1 MKYDFSGWATKNNI
15 KCSDGRTIRKDAFK
29 HNDGQTVPLVWQHLH
44 NEPGNVLGH
53 AVLENREDGVYTY
66 GKFNNTDAGKQARE
80 LVKHGDLTSLS
91 IYANQLKQ
99 EGDSVLHGIIREV
112 SLVVAGANPG
122 AKIDNLTFAHSDG
135 TYVTE
140 ETEAIVT
147 SGEEG
152 LTLAQEDTEA
162 TEDTE
167 DTEDVKHSE
176 SAKTLADIFNEFTS
190 EQKDV
195 VYALLASTLGDEVEH
210 SDDEG
215 GNTSMKKNVFDREDQ
230 NGSATLSH
238 AEFQTIMETAV
249 KNKASFK
256 DTFLAH
262 VGAAGVDYG
271 ITDIDFLFPE
281 ARNITQTPTFIS
293 REMSWVPGVLSGVHK
308 TPFSRIKSVHADIT
322 ADEAR
327 ALGYVKGNLKKEEV
341 IKLLKRVTTPQTVYK
356 KQKLDR
362 DDIVDITDMDVVAWL
377 KMEMR
382 MMLDEEL
389 ARAFL
394 VGDGRDPESV
404 DKIKTENIRPIF
416 SDDDMYAH
424 KVPLANDIATKDII
438 DEFIR
443 AREHYKGSGN
453 PTLYTSTKV
462 LMDMLLL
469 KDTLGRRLYNT
480 KSELASALLVNDIVE
495 VPVLAGVTRIDDT
508 DPLNE
513 KTMDLVGIIV
523 NLKDYNVGADKGGQI
538 SLFDDFDIDY
548 NQYKYLMET
557 RVSAALV
564 KPKSALV
571 FEKLPALVG

>member
-99 EGDSVLHGIIREV
+99 EGDSVLHGMIREV

-140 ETEAIVT
+140 DTEAIMT

-152 LTLAQEDTEA
+152 LTLAQEDTEEVTHA
-162 TEDTE
+162 
-167 DTEDVKHSE
+167 E
-176 SAKTLADIFNEFTS
+176 SSKTLADIFKEFTE

-281 ARNITQTPTFIS
+281 ARTITQTPTFIS

-308 TPFSRIKSVHADIT
+308 TPFSRIKSVYADIT

-394 VGDGRDPESV
+394 VGDGRDPESE

-424 KVPLANDIATKDII
+424 KVPLANAIATKDII

-495 VPVLAGVTRIDDT
+495 VPVLAGVTRVDDT
-508 DPLNE
+508 DPLAE
-513 KTMDLVGIIV
+513 KTMELVGIIV

-538 SLFDDFDIDY
+538 NLFDDFDIDY

-571 FEKLPALVG
+571 FEKLPA

>member
-44 NEPGNVLGH
+44 NEPGNILGH

-66 GKFNNTDAGKQARE
+66 GKFNNTDAGKQAKE

-99 EGDSVLHGIIREV
+99 EGDSVLHGMIREV

-140 ETEAIVT
+140 ETEAIMT

-152 LTLAQEDTEA
+152 LTLAQEDPK
-162 TEDTE
+162 DTE
-167 DTEDVKHSE
+167 EVVHAE
-176 SAKTLADIFNEFTS
+176 SGKTLADIFKEFTE

-195 VYALLASTLGDEVEH
+195 VYALIASTVDDEVEH

-262 VGAAGVDYG
+262 VGEAGVDYG
-271 ITDIDFLFPE
+271 IKDIDFLFPE
-281 ARNITQTPTFIS
+281 ARNVTQTPTFIS
-293 REMSWVPGVLSGVHK
+293 REMSWVPGVLAGVHRS
-308 TPFSRIKSVHADIT
+308 PFSRIKSVHADIT

-394 VGDGRDPESV
+394 VGDGRDPESA

-424 KVPLANDIATKDII
+424 KVALANDIAIKDLI

-495 VPVLAGVTRIDDT
+495 VPVLAGVTRVDDT
-508 DPLNE
+508 DPLAE
-513 KTMDLVGIIV
+513 KTMELVGIMV

-557 RVSAALV
+557 RISAALV

-571 FEKLPALVG
+571 FEKLPA